1 MSGIHRAGTYPATI
15 KTPKAPT
22 EYSAIQVTFSQNQQ
36 VLVTKQLGDTGLTI
50 NGDVVEVT
58 LTQTETLQFQPSVG
72 SPMGAVKSPPA
83 FLQIRCFA
91 SDLEAPA
98 SACWPIPVYDSLT
111 QNVLAAPEVP

>member
-36 VLVTKQLGDTGLTI
+36 VLVTKELGDEGLTI
-50 NGDVVEVT
+50 NGDAVEVV
-58 LTQTETLQFQPSVG
+58 LTQEETLRFQPSAG
-72 SPMGAVKSPPA
+72 SPMGAVKNAPA
-83 FLQIRCFA
+83 FLQIRCYA
-91 SDLEAPA
+91 SDLDAPA

-111 QNVLAAPEVP
+111 QEVLS